1 MNVGDLVETRRLRI
15 GIPIG
20 SIGYI
25 DKRFGSAGM
34 GEVLYSVTLLN
45 SQRRIKVMGRD
56 LKLKKSIKYKLTGM
70 ED

>member
-25 DKRFGSAGM
+25 NKRFGWAGQR
-34 GEVLYSVTLLN
+34 EVLYSVTLLS
-45 SQRRIKVMGRD
+45 SQRRIKAMSRD
-56 LKLKKSIKYKLTGM
+56 LKLTNK
-70 ED
+70 